1 LADKG
6 LPAGAV
12 EKGTSCC
19 RVSVRD
25 QAVEVTAMEHMK
37 GLVDSTLR
45 EGSQTVGVAFSLEQ
59 KVALARYLVRVG
71 IEEVEVGVASPL
83 DRELP
88 ALVARCRREAGVS
101 RLGLWC
107 RCRDE
112 DIACALRLS
121 PDVLSLSVPVSDL
134 HIGAK
139 LNLVRAAVVEMV
151 ARSVAKARAGTP
163 YLSLGLEDATRAE
176 PAFLREIVRVA
187 CESGVDR
194 LRIADTVG
202 VATPGGIAALVR
214 ELRQDFK
221 VEIGVHMHNDFG
233 MATANAVAALEAG
246 AHWADVTVLGL
257 GERAGNSRLEEVA
270 GYLALQG
277 SRPYATT
284 LFADLA
290 RLAADCAGRKIEP
303 HQPVIGAGIFACE
316 TGLHL
321 AGLAKDPRTYEPYEP
336 VLVGARRQ
344 LSYGAKVGRQGVV
357 ERLRQLG
364 LHCQEAQ
371 VGRLAEAFR
380 GQCRILGRPLL
391 DREVLRLVAEHN
403 S

>member
-1 LADKG
+1 
-6 LPAGAV
+6 
-12 EKGTSCC
+12 
-19 RVSVRD
+19 
-25 QAVEVTAMEHMK
+25 MEHVR

-45 EGSQTVGVAFSLEQ
+45 EGSQTVGVAFTLEQ
-59 KVALARYLVRVG
+59 KVAIARHLMRVG
-71 IEEVEVGVASPL
+71 VEEVEVGGASPL
-83 DRELP
+83 DKELP
-88 ALVARCRREAGVS
+88 ALVARCREEAGVS

-107 RCRDE
+107 RCREE
-112 DIACALRLS
+112 DIACALRLT

-134 HIGAK
+134 HIGVK
-139 LNLVRAAVVEMV
+139 LNLKRAAVAEMV
-151 ARSVAKARAGTP
+151 ARSISKARAGGVP

-176 PAFLREIVRVA
+176 PAFLREIVSIA
-187 CESGVDR
+187 CAGGVDR
-194 LRIADTVG
+194 IRIADTVG
-202 VATPGGIAALVR
+202 VATPGSIVALVC
-214 ELRQDFK
+214 ELRRSFE

-270 GYLALQG
+270 GYLALQSG
-277 SRPYATT
+277 RLYATT
-284 LFADLA
+284 RFPDLA
-290 RLAADCAGRKIEP
+290 RLAAQCAGRTIEP

-321 AGLAKDPRTYEPYEP
+321 AGLAKDFRTYEPYAP
-336 VLVGARRQ
+336 ALVGARRQ
-344 LSYGAKVGRQGVV
+344 LAYGAKVGRQGVA

-371 VGRLAEAFR
+371 LGRLAEAFR

-391 DREVLRLVAEHN
+391 DREVLQLAAEY
-403 S
+403 SS

>member
-1 LADKG
+1 
-6 LPAGAV
+6 
-12 EKGTSCC
+12 
-19 RVSVRD
+19 
-25 QAVEVTAMEHMK
+25 MEHVR

-59 KVALARYLVRVG
+59 KVALARYLARVG
-71 IEEVEVGVASPL
+71 IEEVEVGVASPQ
-83 DRELP
+83 DSELP
-88 ALVARCRREAGVS
+88 ALVARCRGEAGVS
-101 RLGLWC
+101 RLSLWC
-107 RCRDE
+107 RCREE
-112 DIACALRLS
+112 DIACALRLA
-121 PDVLSLSVPVSDL
+121 PDVLSLSMPVSDL
-134 HIGAK
+134 HIGVK
-139 LNLVRAAVVEMV
+139 LNLERPAVAEMV
-151 ARSVAKARAGTP
+151 ARSIAQARAIVP

-187 CESGVDR
+187 CAGGVDR
-194 LRIADTVG
+194 IRIADTVG
-202 VATPGGIAALVR
+202 IATPGSIAALVR
-214 ELRQDFK
+214 ELRTFK

-246 AHWADVTVLGL
+246 AQWADVTVLGL

-277 SRPYATT
+277 GRVYATT
-284 LFADLA
+284 LFPELA
-290 RLAADCAGRKIEP
+290 RLAADYAGRKIET

-344 LSYGAKVGRQGVV
+344 LSYGAKVGRQGVA

-371 VGRLAEAFR
+371 LARLAEAFR
-380 GQCRILGRPLL
+380 GQCRILGRPLQ
-391 DREVLRLVAEHN
+391 DREVLQLVAEY
-403 S
+403 SS

>member
-1 LADKG
+1 
-6 LPAGAV
+6 
-12 EKGTSCC
+12 
-19 RVSVRD
+19 
-25 QAVEVTAMEHMK
+25 MEHVR

-45 EGSQTVGVAFSLEQ
+45 EGSQTVGVAFTLEQ
-59 KVALARYLVRVG
+59 KVSLAHHLARVG
-71 IEEVEVGVASPL
+71 VEEVEVGIASPL

-88 ALVARCRREAGVS
+88 VLVARCRKEAGVS

-107 RCRDE
+107 RCRENDL
-112 DIACALRLS
+112 ACALRLA

-134 HIGAK
+134 HIGVK
-139 LNLVRAAVVEMV
+139 LGLDRGAVAEMV
-151 ARSVAKARAGTP
+151 ARAIAKARAAVE
-163 YLSLGLEDATRAE
+163 YVSLGLEDATRAD
-176 PAFLREIVRVA
+176 PAFLREIIAVA

-194 LRIADTVG
+194 IRIADTVG

-214 ELRQDFK
+214 ELRQDFA

-277 SRPYATT
+277 GRPYETT
-284 LFADLA
+284 LFSDLA
-290 RLAADCAGRKIEP
+290 RLAADCSGRKIEP

-321 AGLAKDPRTYEPYEP
+321 AGLAQDPGTYEPYEP
-336 VLVGARRQ
+336 ALVGAERKLIYGGKIGRR
-344 LSYGAKVGRQGVV
+344 GMT

-364 LHCQEAQ
+364 LHCQEAHL
-371 VGRLAEAFR
+371 GPLAESFR
-380 GQCRILGRPLL
+380 RQCRFLGRPLH
-391 DREVLRLVAEHN
+391 DWEVRQLVAEY
-403 S
+403 SS

>member
-1 LADKG
+1 
-6 LPAGAV
+6 
-12 EKGTSCC
+12 
-19 RVSVRD
+19 
-25 QAVEVTAMEHMK
+25 MEHVR

-45 EGSQTVGVAFSLEQ
+45 EGSQTVGVAFTLEQ
-59 KVALARYLVRVG
+59 KVAIARYLVRVG
-71 IEEVEVGVASPL
+71 VEEVEVGVATPL
-83 DRELP
+83 DKELP
-88 ALVARCRREAGVS
+88 ALIARCRKEAGLK
-101 RLGLWC
+101 RLSLWC
-107 RCRDE
+107 RCREE
-112 DIACALRLS
+112 DIACALRLA

-134 HIGAK
+134 HIAIK
-139 LNLVRAAVVEMV
+139 LGLERAAVVEMV
-151 ARSVAKARAGTP
+151 SKAIARARAAVP
-163 YLSLGLEDATRAE
+163 YVSLGLEDATRAE
-176 PAFLREIVRVA
+176 PAFLREIVSVA
-187 CESGVDR
+187 GKNGVDR
-194 LRIADTVG
+194 IRIADTVG

-214 ELRQDFK
+214 ELRTFK

-233 MATANAVAALEAG
+233 MATANAIAALEAG

-277 SRPYATT
+277 GRPYATT
-284 LFADLA
+284 LFPDLA
-290 RLAADCAGRKIEP
+290 RLAADCSGRTIEA

-321 AGLAKDPRTYEPYEP
+321 AGLVKDPRTYEPYEP

-371 VGRLAEAFR
+371 LGRLAEAFR
-380 GQCRILGRPLL
+380 GQCRDLGRPLHDL
-391 DREVLRLVAEHN
+391 EVRRLVAEYN

>member
-1 LADKG
+1 
-6 LPAGAV
+6 
-12 EKGTSCC
+12 
-19 RVSVRD
+19 
-25 QAVEVTAMEHMK
+25 MEHVR

-45 EGSQTVGVAFSLEQ
+45 EGCQTVGVAFSLEQ
-59 KVALARYLVRVG
+59 KVALARDLVRVG
-71 IEEVEVGVASPL
+71 IEEVEVGIASPL

-88 ALVARCRREAGVS
+88 ALVARCRGEAGVR

-107 RCRDE
+107 RCREE
-112 DIACALRLS
+112 DIACGLQLA

-134 HIGAK
+134 HVRVK
-139 LNLVRAAVVEMV
+139 LNLKRSAVAEMV
-151 ARSVAKARAGTP
+151 ARAVSRARGAVP
-163 YLSLGLEDATRAE
+163 YVSLGLEDATRAE

-187 CESGVDR
+187 SESGVDR
-194 LRIADTVG
+194 IRIADTVG
-202 VATPGGIAALVR
+202 VATPGSIGALVR
-214 ELRQDFK
+214 ELGRDFA

-233 MATANAVAALEAG
+233 MATANGIAALEAG

-277 SRPYATT
+277 ARPYETT
-284 LFADLA
+284 RLKSLA
-290 RLAADCAGRKIEP
+290 QYAAGCSGRTIEP

-336 VLVGARRQ
+336 VRVGARRQ
-344 LSYGAKVGRQGVV
+344 WSYGAKVGNRGVA

-371 VGRLAEAFR
+371 LPRLVEAFR
-380 GQCRILGRPLL
+380 GRCLDLGRPLH
-391 DREVLRLVAEHN
+391 DREVRLLVTEY
-403 S
+403 SS

>member
-1 LADKG
+1 
-6 LPAGAV
+6 
-12 EKGTSCC
+12 
-19 RVSVRD
+19 
-25 QAVEVTAMEHMK
+25 MEHVR

-45 EGSQTVGVAFSLEQ
+45 EGSQTVGVAFTLEQ
-59 KVALARYLVRVG
+59 KVAIAHHLVGIG

-88 ALVARCRREAGVS
+88 ALVERCRREAGLS

-107 RCRDE
+107 RCREE
-112 DIACALRLS
+112 DIACALRLA
-121 PDVLSLSVPVSDL
+121 PEVLSLSVPVSDL
-134 HIGAK
+134 HIAVK
-139 LNLVRAAVVEMV
+139 LGLDRAAVIRLMAKMV
-151 ARSVAKARAGTP
+151 ARARAAVP
-163 YLSLGLEDATRAE
+163 YVSLGLEDATRAA
-176 PAFLREIVRVA
+176 PAFLREIVAVA
-187 CESGVDR
+187 CENGVDR
-194 LRIADTVG
+194 IRIADTVG
-202 VATPGGIAALVR
+202 VATPGSIVTLVR
-214 ELRQDFK
+214 ALRTFK

-233 MATANAVAALEAG
+233 MATANAIAALEAG

-277 SRPYATT
+277 GRPYATT
-284 LFADLA
+284 LLPDLA
-290 RLAADCAGRKIEP
+290 RLAADCSGRKIEP

-336 VLVGARRQ
+336 ILVGARRQ
-344 LSYGAKVGRQGVV
+344 LSYGAKVGRQGVA

-371 VGRLAEAFR
+371 LGRLADSFR
-380 GQCRILGRPLL
+380 AQCLALGRPLH
-391 DREVLRLVAEHN
+391 DRELLQLAAEY
-403 S
+403 SS

>member
-1 LADKG
+1 
-6 LPAGAV
+6 
-12 EKGTSCC
+12 
-19 RVSVRD
+19 
-25 QAVEVTAMEHMK
+25 MEHVR

-45 EGSQTVGVAFSLEQ
+45 EGSQTVGVAFTLEQ
-59 KVALARYLVRVG
+59 KVTIAGHLVRVG
-71 IEEVEVGVASPL
+71 VEEVEVGIASPL
-83 DRELP
+83 DRDLP
-88 ALVARCRREAGVS
+88 ALVARCRREAGVA

-107 RCRDE
+107 RCREE
-112 DIACALRLS
+112 DIACALRLA

-134 HIGAK
+134 HIAAK
-139 LNLVRAAVVEMV
+139 LNLGRAAVLEMV
-151 ARSVAKARAGTP
+151 ARAVAKARVAAP
-163 YLSLGLEDATRAE
+163 YLSLGLEDATRAD
-176 PAFLREIVRVA
+176 PAFLREIVRIA

-194 LRIADTVG
+194 IRIADTVG
-202 VATPGGIAALVR
+202 VATPGSIAALVG
-214 ELRQDFK
+214 ELRPFA

-233 MATANAVAALEAG
+233 MATANAIAALEAG

-277 SRPYATT
+277 GRSYATT
-284 LFADLA
+284 LFPELA
-290 RLAADCAGRKIEP
+290 HLAADCAGRTIEP

-336 VLVGARRQ
+336 ILVGARRQ
-344 LSYGAKVGRQGVV
+344 LSYGAKVGRQGVA

-371 VGRLAEAFR
+371 LGRLADSFR
-380 GQCRILGRPLL
+380 TQCLALGRPLH
-391 DREVLRLVAEHN
+391 DREVLLLVAQYT

>member
-1 LADKG
+1 
-6 LPAGAV
+6 
-12 EKGTSCC
+12 
-19 RVSVRD
+19 
-25 QAVEVTAMEHMK
+25 MEHVR

-59 KVALARYLVRVG
+59 KVALAHHLVRVG
-71 IEEVEVGVASPL
+71 VEEVEVGIASPL
-83 DRELP
+83 GKELP
-88 ALVARCRREAGVS
+88 ALVARCRREAGLG
-101 RLGLWC
+101 RLALWC
-107 RCRDE
+107 RCREE
-112 DIACALRLS
+112 DIACALRLA
-121 PDVLSLSVPVSDL
+121 PDVLSLSVPVSDR
-134 HIGAK
+134 HIAIK
-139 LNLVRAAVVEMV
+139 LGLERAAVAEMVTKAITRVRAAV
-151 ARSVAKARAGTP
+151 P
-163 YLSLGLEDATRAE
+163 YVSLGLEDATRAE
-176 PAFLREIVRVA
+176 PAFLREIVGVA
-187 CESGVDR
+187 CENGVDR
-194 LRIADTVG
+194 IRIADTVG

-214 ELRQDFK
+214 ELRTFK

-277 SRPYATT
+277 GRPYETT
-284 LFADLA
+284 LFSDLA
-290 RLAADCAGRKIEP
+290 RLAADCSGRKIEA

-336 VLVGARRQ
+336 FLVGARRQ
-344 LSYGAKVGRQGVV
+344 LSYGAKVGRQGVA

-371 VGRLAEAFR
+371 LGRLADSFR
-380 GQCRILGRPLL
+380 RQCRALGRPLH
-391 DREVLRLVAEHN
+391 DREVLQLVAEYN

>member
-1 LADKG
+1 
-6 LPAGAV
+6 
-12 EKGTSCC
+12 
-19 RVSVRD
+19 
-25 QAVEVTAMEHMK
+25 MEHVR

-45 EGSQTVGVAFSLEQ
+45 EGSQTVGVAFTLEQ
-59 KVALARYLVRVG
+59 KAAIARHLVRVG

-83 DRELP
+83 DKELP
-88 ALVARCRREAGVS
+88 ALVARCREEAGVN
-101 RLGLWC
+101 RLSLWC
-107 RCRDE
+107 RCREE
-112 DIACALRLS
+112 DIACALHLA
-121 PDVLSLSVPVSDL
+121 PEVLSLSVPVSDL
-134 HIGAK
+134 HIKVK
-139 LNLVRAAVVEMV
+139 LGLKRAAVAEMV
-151 ARSVAKARAGTP
+151 AGSISKARAGVD

-194 LRIADTVG
+194 IRIADTVG
-202 VATPGGIAALVR
+202 VSTPGGIGALVR
-214 ELRQDFK
+214 ELRSNFA

-277 SRPYATT
+277 GRPYATT
-284 LFADLA
+284 RFPDLA

-321 AGLAKDPRTYEPYEP
+321 AGIAKDPRTYEPYEP

-371 VGRLAEAFR
+371 LGRLAEAFR
-380 GQCRILGRPLL
+380 EQCLDLGRPLH
-391 DREVLRLVAEHN
+391 DREVLQLVVEY
-403 S
+403 SS

>member
-1 LADKG
+1 MV
-6 LPAGAV
+6 PRGAV
-12 EKGTSCC
+12 KKGRSCR
-19 RVSVRD
+19 RVKVRHH
-25 QAVEVTAMEHMK
+25 QADEVTVMEQVR

-71 IEEVEVGVASPL
+71 VEEVEVGIASPL

-88 ALVARCRREAGVS
+88 GLVAHCRAEAGVR

-107 RCRDE
+107 RCQEE
-112 DIACALRLS
+112 DIVCGLQLA

-134 HIGAK
+134 HIGVK
-139 LNLVRAAVVEMV
+139 LNCGRTEVLAMV
-151 ARSVAKARAGTP
+151 ARAVSRARGSGP
-163 YLSLGLEDATRAE
+163 YVSLGLEDATRAE
-176 PAFLREIVRVA
+176 PAFLREIIAVA
-187 CESGVDR
+187 CANGVDR
-194 LRIADTVG
+194 IRIADTVG
-202 VATPGGIAALVR
+202 VATPGSIGALVR
-214 ELRQDFK
+214 ELRRDFA

-233 MATANAVAALEAG
+233 MATANAIAALEAG
-246 AHWADVTVLGL
+246 AQWADVTVLGL

-277 SRPYATT
+277 GRPYATT
-284 LFADLA
+284 LFPELA
-290 RLAADCAGRKIEP
+290 RLAANCSGRTIEP
-303 HQPVIGAGIFACE
+303 HQPVIGAEIFACE

-336 VLVGARRQ
+336 ILVGARRK
-344 LSYGAKVGRQGVV
+344 LSYGAKVGRRGVA

-371 VGRLAEAFR
+371 VGRLVDSFR
-380 GQCRILGRPLL
+380 AQCLALGRPLH
-391 DREVLRLVAEHN
+391 DREVLQLVAEY
-403 S
+403 SS

>member
-1 LADKG
+1 
-6 LPAGAV
+6 
-12 EKGTSCC
+12 
-19 RVSVRD
+19 
-25 QAVEVTAMEHMK
+25 MEHVR

-45 EGSQTVGVAFSLEQ
+45 EGSQTAGVAFSLEQ
-59 KVALARYLVRVG
+59 KVALARDIVRVG
-71 IEEVEVGVASPL
+71 VEEVEVGIASPL

-88 ALVARCRREAGVS
+88 ALVARCRGEAGVR

-107 RCRDE
+107 RCQEE
-112 DIACALRLS
+112 DIACGLRLA

-134 HIGAK
+134 HIAVK
-139 LNLVRAAVVEMV
+139 LGLERAAVAEMV
-151 ARSVAKARAGTP
+151 ALAVSRARGSVP
-163 YLSLGLEDATRAE
+163 YVSLGFEDATRAE

-194 LRIADTVG
+194 IRIADTVG
-202 VATPGGIAALVR
+202 VATPGSIGALVR
-214 ELRQDFK
+214 ELRSNYK

-233 MATANAVAALEAG
+233 MATANGIAALEAG

-277 SRPYATT
+277 ARPYETIR
-284 LFADLA
+284 FSGLA
-290 RLAADCAGRKIEP
+290 RLAASYSGRTIEP

-336 VLVGARRQ
+336 TLVGARRQ
-344 LSYGAKVGRQGVV
+344 WSYGAKVGRQGVA

-364 LHCQEAQ
+364 VQVQEAQ
-371 VGRLAEAFR
+371 LARLADSFR
-380 GQCRILGRPLL
+380 SQCLALGRPLHDL
-391 DREVLRLVAEHN
+391 EVRRLVAEY
-403 S
+403 SS